1 MTTDQ
6 PQDEHETA
14 LRQRLHE
21 PIEKVS
27 AFTLWVRALRP
38 YRVYRH
44 FSTRNGFVLAG
55 GIAYRALFA
64 LFAAVYVGFAAAG
77 IWLTGRPDLLNALY
91 DLINSFIPNLI
102 GEHGVISPASLS
114 DLMIGGSAGLSIFG
128 PTGIL
133 AIIGLLWTAIGWLY
147 FSRLAVR
154 TIFDL
159 PRESTGYLRQRG
171 RDLWLGLAF
180 GFVLVFTALLTVL
193 STGFIHSV
201 QSLLGLPEESFWSNL
216 LTRLGGYLLVLVINT
231 LTLGMMFR
239 VLSKVY
245 IPWSRLAT
253 GSVLG
258 AAALGLLQVSGT
270 LLFEGTRNPLLQSF
284 VVIIGLLLWL
294 DISSVIILL
303 AAAWIAIGMA
313 DDAISAERVSLAE
326 LEQRHRLELA
336 QARRVL
342 AQEQLLSL
350 AEELDSAGF
359 FRRRSLRR
367 RIRKA
372 EAEFRAEFEVLSR

>member
-64 LFAAVYVGFAAAG
+64 LFAALYVGFAAAG

-114 DLMIGGSAGLSIFG
+114 DLVIGGSAGLSIFG

-159 PRESTGYLRQRG
+159 PQESTGYLRQRG

-231 LTLGMMFR
+231 LTLGTMFR

-258 AAALGLLQVSGT
+258 AAAFGLLQVSGT

-342 AQEQLLSL
+342 AQEQILSL
-350 AEELDSAGF
+350 VEELDSAGF
-359 FRRRSLRR
+359 IRRRSLRR

-372 EAEFRAEFEVLSR
+372 EVEFRAEFEVLSR

>member
-38 YRVYRH
+38 YRVYRR

-159 PRESTGYLRQRG
+159 PQESTGYLRQRG

-342 AQEQLLSL
+342 AQEQILSL
-350 AEELDSAGF
+350 VEELDSAGF
-359 FRRRSLRR
+359 IRRRSLRR

-372 EAEFRAEFEVLSR
+372 EVEFRAEFEVLSR